1 MCISSYACHRHNLG
15 SALSPILISSK
26 YSELIDFMHFH
37 AEKRTL
43 KSIPHSKQKIQLM
56 YYLKIQLFAA
66 VQCYPPLVKKT
77 RGNCSLLIV
86 KICKVWLFQRR
97 QSRWAVWPGAAWSC
111 LVISLR
117 PWMTTQWDWFSGSRM
132 IPRNQFTL
140 MTQEVQSNFKSY
152 FKHSRFKVHARSF
165 DSVDLVLFKLSS

>member
-1 MCISSYACHRHNLG
+1 M
-15 SALSPILISSK
+15 
-26 YSELIDFMHFH
+26 
-37 AEKRTL
+37 
-43 KSIPHSKQKIQLM
+43 
-56 YYLKIQLFAA
+56 
-66 VQCYPPLVKKT
+66 KKT

-140 MTQEVQSNFKSY
+140 MTQEVQSNFKPY
-152 FKHSRFKVHARSF
+152 FKHSQGSKFMWGLLILLTTWFLFCSNSLLNCYFLFPHLRNEEMIVRSLFIFRKELSECSTLVRWWSARGES
-165 DSVDLVLFKLSS
+165 DTH